1 MQNRHRQLIILFTL
15 LQVIVLLLFGYTPY
29 PDSDGYWLLARDAI
43 AHDDFYPVASELHEL
58 PFLWNLGPVNMTVL
72 SLRLFNS
79 IMPLLVLYTLLKGI
93 TAYLIYLITKKLT
106 HERIAIIT
114 LLLYLFYPANYGE
127 ATSLLSEL
135 PFTALALTALWLMLN
150 EKYIIGGALL
160 AFANWFR
167 PMGLVFI
174 IAGILYIIAVR
185 KHIIHR
191 TLSLLAGFIIIIG
204 LIGGSNYLRTGRFMY
219 QAATGWMAL
228 MQYSWDHDSNQ
239 TADKP
244 MFEHHDPNYIS
255 TSYFTDVLQK
265 DSVWRSHFMIWL
277 QHNQQEY
284 VSQMPMKLIK
294 TYISDN
300 TAFCA
305 FLPDK
310 NSSKYMYEP
319 LSMERLKE
327 DFPRLH
333 IVQWLTVFNLL
344 YYYLLLFTAIIGC
357 MILFRHRSSRN
368 INVIVLC
375 AGIVITGTAVLL
387 FFGHGETRFH
397 IPFMPFIIILSA
409 TAIHHLIY
417 QRKGHE

>member
-1 MQNRHRQLIILFTL
+1 
-15 LQVIVLLLFGYTPY
+15 
-29 PDSDGYWLLARDAI
+29 
-43 AHDDFYPVASELHEL
+43 
-58 PFLWNLGPVNMTVL
+58 
-72 SLRLFNS
+72 
-79 IMPLLVLYTLLKGI
+79 
-93 TAYLIYLITKKLT
+93 
-106 HERIAIIT
+106 
-114 LLLYLFYPANYGE
+114 
-127 ATSLLSEL
+127 
-135 PFTALALTALWLMLN
+135 
-150 EKYIIGGALL
+150 
-160 AFANWFR
+160 
-167 PMGLVFI
+167 
-174 IAGILYIIAVR
+174 
-185 KHIIHR
+185 
-191 TLSLLAGFIIIIG
+191 
-204 LIGGSNYLRTGRFMY
+204 MY

-244 MFEHHDPNYIS
+244 MFEHYDPNYIS
-255 TSYFTDVLQK
+255 TSYSTDVLQK

-357 MILFRHRSSRN
+357 MILK
-368 INVIVLC
+368 IKL
-375 AGIVITGTAVLL
+375 
-387 FFGHGETRFH
+387 
-397 IPFMPFIIILSA
+397 
-409 TAIHHLIY
+409 
-417 QRKGHE
+417 QK